1 MSTVQITTKNF
12 KREVL
17 DFDGIVLLDFW
28 APWCGPCRKQ
38 RKVLDRI
45 EREQPRKIKI
55 CKVNIDEVP
64 EFARKYR
71 VYNIPTLIV
80 FDHGKMRDRAEG
92 LQTKEQVE
100 LLLIN

>member
-38 RKVLDRI
+38 RKVLGRI
-45 EREQPRKIKI
+45 EREQPQKIKI
-55 CKVNIDEVP
+55 GKVNIDEVP

-71 VYNIPTLIV
+71 VYHIPTLIV

>member
-1 MSTVQITTKNF
+1 MSVISVTGETF
-12 KREVL
+12 HREVL
-17 DFDGIVLLDFW
+17 EHTGTVLVDFW

-45 EREQPRKIKI
+45 EREQPQKIKI
-55 CKVNIDEVP
+55 GKVNIDEVP
-64 EFARKYR
+64 EYARKYR